1 MFLLQSLAVIQ
12 SGSDFSV
19 DQASLSSEPPKY
31 KKKYLTMG
39 TAGHGYRPGAPEV
52 NSRVAYIQCHA
63 LSIYSVNRI
72 GQGFCTVVRCM
83 CMQ

>member
-39 TAGHGYRPGAPEV
+39 TAGHGYRPGAPKV
-52 NSRVAYIQCHA
+52 NGRVAYNAMHPVYIQ
-63 LSIYSVNRI
+63 LTGLGRGSV
-72 GQGFCTVVRCM
+72 QL
-83 CMQ
+83 